1 MDNVFHTFLWKRQQ
15 ITIILDILEMLLYW
29 VKNWNTSIV
38 LTTCLHQGFTF
49 HSCYVYTLTP
59 RPGFELSHCDDP
71 GVPQFGFKVSDEG
84 HFAGSAITFGCD
96 QGYTLHGS
104 GTLKCM
110 TGERRAWNSSLP
122 SCIGKILCCSSG
134 LLQVTA
140 LPAVFG
146 WCRAGKIHL
155 CPTLWYSS
163 QLRRVLRA

>member
-1 MDNVFHTFLWKRQQ
+1 MKNCNANAAVVF
-15 ITIILDILEMLLYW
+15 
-29 VKNWNTSIV
+29 
-38 LTTCLHQGFTF
+38 TTCLHRRFLF
-49 HSCYVYTLTP
+49 HSLFVHTLSP

-84 HFAGSAITFGCD
+84 HFAGSAIAFGCD

-122 SCIGKILCCSSG
+122 SCIGEIRRCSFSFF
-134 LLQVTA
+134 QVPA

-146 WCRAGKIHL
+146 
-155 CPTLWYSS
+155 
-163 QLRRVLRA
+163 

>member
-1 MDNVFHTFLWKRQQ
+1 
-15 ITIILDILEMLLYW
+15 MLLLFCEQL
-29 VKNWNTSIV
+29 KQKAID
-38 LTTCLHQGFTF
+38 LTTCLHQGFNF
-49 HSCYVYTLTP
+49 HSCFLHTLSP

-84 HFAGSAITFGCD
+84 HFAGSAIAFGCD

-122 SCIGKILCCSSG
+122 SCIGKILWCSLRFS
-134 LLQVTA
+134 QVPA

-146 WCRAGKIHL
+146 WCNAGKIQL

-163 QLRRVLRA
+163 QLRVPQHSFMGLNHITLFIFS